1 MKAVSF
7 LHQKGGTGKST
18 LAVAAAVSL
27 AQRGERPLLL
37 DADYQGTAGEWGNRF
52 GRERRVETLAHVQ
65 PDLHERLPAL
75 ADGREWLLIDGP
87 PSLSPMT
94 ESILR
99 ASTRVI
105 IPVRP
110 ALPDLWALTW
120 PAAMIAKLRKAGR
133 APETLVVINMYRGE
147 PLEPLVEQITELQLA
162 VHEQTIPADPV
173 YAALFT
179 GAPLPDESARL
190 MLELIGA

>member
-18 LAVAAAVSL
+18 LAVAAAVAL

-52 GRERRVETLAHVQ
+52 GHERRVETLAHVQ
-65 PDLHERLPAL
+65 PDLHERLASL

-120 PAAMIAKLRKAGR
+120 PAAMIAKLRKTGQ

-162 VHEQTIPADPV
+162 VHEQPIPADPV
-173 YAALFT
+173 YAALFS
-179 GAPLPDESARL
+179 GAPLPDEPARL